1 MSNSIGSSDSYPGQ
15 DLSISQLLHAVRKK
29 LQDTL
34 FGRRC
39 GWMFICR
46 AKSLKPKFCR
56 TATTLSQS
64 EVKET
69 DVLCCAMID
78 TGLHF

>member
-46 AKSLKPKFCR
+46 VKSLKPKFCR
-56 TATTLSQS
+56 TATTLNQS

-69 DVLCCAMID
+69 EKRCPVLRD
-78 TGLHF
+78 D